1 MTLAPS
7 IALNTGANRRL
18 GRRAS
23 FWVAAAV
30 AAIALWTSGAPTV
43 TYPLYA
49 AEWHLTQTVTTMIF
63 AVYPVV
69 LVAVLI
75 IAGDLSDHIGR
86 RAAMLLGLAASLV
99 GTLLFAV
106 APEVGWL
113 FAGRAFMGIGVGL
126 SISPATA
133 AMVEFSAP
141 GQARRSSSVTTAATA
156 LGLVLA
162 TVVGGG
168 LIQYAPFPTHLN
180 FWVLSA
186 VITVVFGAAWFL
198 PRRVALERADRWRPR
213 APHIPRGLRMVF
225 AVSALAVTAAYASG
239 ALMLSLGAE
248 IGRDL
253 VGSDNALVTG
263 LALSLSAATI
273 GLVALLARG
282 LPARTDIVWGGIAT
296 TIAMGLLLLAA
307 YERSLLIFLVAA
319 AVTGTGYS
327 LLFLGGLTLI
337 SAKAP
342 AHHRAGTLSAVYL
355 VGYLLQG
362 VVAIS
367 LGTIATAYGLGRAL
381 EVGAPLMA
389 VLGLAALVLALVL
402 AAFFKSAPRP
412 SAGLDRRLDLVLV
425 RAKSGRVAAS
435 RGELTRNEV
444 ADRDPATGLWPSDN
458 AGVVVHLRIR

>member
-1 MTLAPS
+1 MYA
-7 IALNTGANRRL
+7 L

-49 AEWHLTQTVTTMIF
+49 AQWHLSQTVTTMIF

-75 IAGDLSDHIGR
+75 ISGDISDHIGR
-86 RAAMLLGLAASLV
+86 RATMLLGLGAALV

-106 APEVGWL
+106 APDVGWL
-113 FAGRAFMGIGVGL
+113 LAGRAFMGLGVGL

-141 GQARRSSSVTTAATA
+141 GQAKRSSSVTTAATA

-186 VITVVFGAAWFL
+186 VIATVFGAAWFL
-198 PRRVALERADRWRPR
+198 PRHVAVGSPDRWRPR
-213 APHIPRGLRMVF
+213 APYIPHGLRLLF
-225 AVSALAVTAAYASG
+225 ATSALAVTAAYASG

-263 LALSLSAATI
+263 LAISLSAATI

-282 LPARTDIVWGGIAT
+282 LAARTDIVWGGIAT
-296 TIAMGLLLLAA
+296 TVAMGLLLLAA
-307 YERSLLIFLVAA
+307 NERSLLIFLVAA
-319 AVTGTGYS
+319 AAMGTGYS

-337 SAKAP
+337 SANAP
-342 AHHRAGTLSAVYL
+342 AHHRGGTLSAVYL
-355 VGYLLQG
+355 VGYLMQG

-367 LGTIATAYGLGRAL
+367 LGLVATTFGLGRAL
-381 EVGAPLMA
+381 DVGAPVMA
-389 VLGLAALVLALVL
+389 FLGLAALALVAL
-402 AAFFKSAPRP
+402 TKTAAPVTDDQLSRHVAQAA
-412 SAGLDRRLDLVLV
+412 AG
-425 RAKSGRVAAS
+425 AGTAEEPVAAAPVS
-435 RGELTRNEV
+435 
-444 ADRDPATGLWPSDN
+444 
-458 AGVVVHLRIR
+458 